1 MKRDEAIKKIDTLV
15 NVLSVEIPKTLK
27 INGEKYNVKK
37 EILECEDREKL
48 IIKYQQIYDALRRRI
63 MEMEDVPEDMVDIA
77 LILRRIILFLKE
89 FRKSEDIE
97 EKKRWLEYIRKLGV

>member
-37 EILECEDREKL
+37 EILECKDREKL